1 MVTSEAD
8 AAGTAPAPAN
18 GVPSE
23 AGRTPA
29 GGSAEASSIAVTGSA
44 DETVRIR
51 LGIAYDGTDFKGWAA
66 QPRLRTVQGTLEAAL
81 ATLFRRERVL
91 PRLTVAGRT
100 DAGVHALGQVAH
112 LDVPAGALSAV
123 TRPRRGETSSGVA
136 DDPAAV
142 LLRRLTGILGSADAD
157 VVITHAETAPAGFDA
172 RFSAVWR
179 RYEYR
184 IADGATLRDPLTR
197 NRTVWY
203 PRTLDVDAMDRAATR
218 LLGLHDFAAFCKPR
232 EEATTIRTLQ
242 AYGWSRGEG
251 GALVATLQADA
262 FCHSMVRALVGACV
276 AVGEGKLA
284 DDDPE
289 RLLAAAERT
298 SAFKVMPAKGLVLT
312 EVGYPGDHEL
322 EARAAQTRAR
332 RELHVSGIPD
342 LVE

>member
-1 MVTSEAD
+1 MDRSEAD
-8 AAGTAPAPAN
+8 AAGATPVAVN
-18 GVPSE
+18 GEP
-23 AGRTPA
+23 
-29 GGSAEASSIAVTGSA
+29 
-44 DETVRIR
+44 DEVVRIR

-66 QPRLRTVQGTLEAAL
+66 QPRLRTVQGTLEGAL
-81 ATLFRRERVL
+81 ATLFRRERVA

-112 LDVPAGALSAV
+112 LDVPASAFARVTRLRRGDASGAL
-123 TRPRRGETSSGVA
+123 EH
-136 DDPAAV
+136 DPAAV
-142 LLRRLTGILGSADAD
+142 LLRRLTGILGTSDSD
-157 VVITHAETAPAGFDA
+157 VVITHAESAPAGFDA

-184 IADGATLRDPLTR
+184 IADEAALRDPLAR
-197 NRTVWY
+197 GRTVWY
-203 PRTLDVDAMDRAATR
+203 PRALDVEAMDRAANR

-242 AYGWSRGEG
+242 AYGWRRGEG
-251 GALVATLQADA
+251 DVLVTTLQADA

-312 EVGYPGDHEL
+312 EVGYPDDAEL
-322 EARAAQTRAR
+322 EARAVQTRAR
-332 RELHVSGIPD
+332 RDLRQRGIPD
-342 LVE
+342 PVGEPRF